1 MVSIKEPVHFDRL
14 SSGHSPLHP
23 PTSVRFS
30 PSSSRLDSSL
40 DQLGGK
46 KKKRWIRPF
55 FARRNRWWRP
65 VDVRTSFLFFF
76 FGRPYILYDR
86 LLLLLYVGQRERD
99 VSYYY
104 SCRIIVSLIGTW
116 TGPSRNRSQRKRRTT
131 FLYVNSIHGHPSSFN
146 SRSFSPLFWDDGKE
160 TSVSLNRW
168 KMSKMKSSRGH
179 RSASKAAASR

>member
-1 MVSIKEPVHFDRL
+1 MDTSIFRTTQSMVAPGRC
-14 SSGHSPLHP
+14 
-23 PTSVRFS
+23 
-30 PSSSRLDSSL
+30 
-40 DQLGGK
+40 
-46 KKKRWIRPF
+46 
-55 FARRNRWWRP
+55 A
-65 VDVRTSFLFFF
+65 DVVSFFF
-76 FGRPYILYDR
+76 LGRPYILYDR

-131 FLYVNSIHGHPSSFN
+131 FLYVNSIHRHPSSFN

>member
-1 MVSIKEPVHFDRL
+1 MTVFRVAIHHSTLPRPSVSLRHLPDLILLLTSWEGRRRDGYVHFSHDAI
-14 SSGHSPLHP
+14 
-23 PTSVRFS
+23 
-30 PSSSRLDSSL
+30 D
-40 DQLGGK
+40 GG
-46 KKKRWIRPF
+46 
-55 FARRNRWWRP
+55 ARSMCGRR
-65 VDVRTSFLFFF
+65 FFF
-76 FGRPYILYDR
+76 FLGRPYILYDR

-116 TGPSRNRSQRKRRTT
+116 TGPSRNRSQRKRRST

-146 SRSFSPLFWDDGKE
+146 SRSFFFVPPLFWDDGKE

>member
-1 MVSIKEPVHFDRL
+1 MDTSIFRTTQSMVAPGRC
-14 SSGHSPLHP
+14 
-23 PTSVRFS
+23 
-30 PSSSRLDSSL
+30 
-40 DQLGGK
+40 
-46 KKKRWIRPF
+46 
-55 FARRNRWWRP
+55 A
-65 VDVRTSFLFFF
+65 DVVSFLFF
-76 FGRPYILYDR
+76 RTALYPLR
-86 LLLLLYVGQRERD
+86 SSSSPFIRRTERERD

-116 TGPSRNRSQRKRRTT
+116 TGPSRNRSQRKKERRTT
-131 FLYVNSIHGHPSSFN
+131 FLYVNSIHRHPSSFN